1 MAVAEE
7 SYPPLAPSLC
17 LAATATV
24 PVTPCTFPLAVPL
37 NSHSALPAG
46 NDEELGDSISLGT
59 LDDAK
64 ELSDTKAGEAYL
76 MKYLR
81 NSRRFELLSS
91 QTPRSS
97 SWPLHWGTLWVTP
110 NLFLLLQ
117 S

>member
-1 MAVAEE
+1 MEE
-7 SYPPLAPSLC
+7 SHPPLAPSLC

-46 NDEELGDSISLGT
+46 NDEELGDSIFLDTLG
-59 LDDAK
+59 DARG
-64 ELSDTKAGEAYL
+64 LSNTKAGQAYL
-76 MKYLR
+76 MKYLP

-97 SWPLHWGTLWVTP
+97 SCQVHGLSMGEL
-110 NLFLLLQ
+110 
-117 S
+117 SG